1 MNYHKNGL
9 EFNIIANYCSPL
21 QIFQCTDGF
30 NHSPFL
36 ALPTLLAR
44 QRGEPGK
51 IIIVFIVIIIYLF
64 LFWGCNSAGSLQDEN
79 STEQTPFSIP
89 ESYPRSSVAANA
101 MKCGS
106 FFRLIL
112 YCICMRG

>member
-1 MNYHKNGL
+1 VNYHKNGL

-21 QIFQCTDGF
+21 QISQCTDGF

-36 ALPTLLAR
+36 ALPTLLAC

-64 LFWGCNSAGSLQDEN
+64 SFGVATVPEVCKTKIPPSKPLS
-79 STEQTPFSIP
+79 PFLK
-89 ESYPRSSVAANA
+89 A
-101 MKCGS
+101 
-106 FFRLIL
+106 IL
-112 YCICMRG
+112 APQLLPMP

>member
-1 MNYHKNGL
+1 VNYHKNGL

-51 IIIVFIVIIIYLF
+51 IIIVIIIIIIIIISFGVATVPEVCKTKIPPSKPLSPF
-64 LFWGCNSAGSLQDEN
+64 LKA
-79 STEQTPFSIP
+79 
-89 ESYPRSSVAANA
+89 
-101 MKCGS
+101 
-106 FFRLIL
+106 IL
-112 YCICMRG
+112 APQLLPMP

>member
-1 MNYHKNGL
+1 VNYHKNGL
-9 EFNIIANYCSPL
+9 EFNIIADYCSPL

-51 IIIVFIVIIIYLF
+51 TIIVFIIIIIIFFCFGVATVPEVCKTKIPPSKPLSPF
-64 LFWGCNSAGSLQDEN
+64 LKA
-79 STEQTPFSIP
+79 
-89 ESYPRSSVAANA
+89 
-101 MKCGS
+101 
-106 FFRLIL
+106 IL
-112 YCICMRG
+112 APQLLPMP